1 MPWVRKED
9 TYPRHRKIR
18 RLTDA
23 QYRMHDEAIH
33 WSAEHLTDGHVPADE
48 LDDVTVV
55 KNPRR
60 HVPTLIQRG
69 LWHAA
74 GHDCP
79 RCLQPTDPKGWVI
92 HDYLEYNPSRLE
104 VMAERERKREAGR
117 RGGLASAAVRRG
129 KQAGSEPPEAEGKQS
144 GSAPA
149 TASATALLPEAPE
162 HPTRPDPTRTRST
175 SKTSSPPPS
184 SVPREQNGGG
194 GGNPDEHDPVLAAFV
209 DDVLAVRPEW
219 SRRSVLRALT
229 DEDVAARP
237 WHVIQH
243 AMLAVARDPTSQQPG
258 RLAYD
263 GPWWRLP
270 AQPRTAPAP
279 PPVDLLAGGDH
290 RPETRQRGLAAARA
304 ELAARTAGDP

>member
-18 RLTDA
+18 RLNDA

-33 WSAEHLTDGHVPADE
+33 WCAEHLTDGHVPADE
-48 LDDVTVV
+48 LGDVTVV

-104 VMAERERKREAGR
+104 IQAERARKREAGR
-117 RGGLASAAVRRG
+117 QGGRASAAARR
-129 KQAGSEPPEAEGKQS
+129 ASRSVPEPPEAEGKQAA
-144 GSAPA
+144 SAPA
-149 TASATALLPEAPE
+149 SALLSEGAE
-162 HPTRPDPTRTRST
+162 HPTRPDPTRSS
-175 SKTSSPPPS
+175 SKTSPSSPG

-194 GGNPDEHDPVLAAFV
+194 GGKSDEDDPVLAAFV
-209 DDVLAVRPEW
+209 DEVLVVRPEW

-229 DEDVAARP
+229 DEDVAQRP
-237 WHVIQH
+237 WHVIKH
-243 AMLAVARDPTSQQPG
+243 AMLAVARDTTSQQPG
-258 RLAYD
+258 RLVHD

-279 PPVDLLAGGDH
+279 PAVDLLAGGDH
-290 RPETRQRGLAAARA
+290 RPETRERGLAAARA
-304 ELAARTAGDP
+304 ELAARIGSDP